1 MKSIKGTQTEKN
13 LLKSFAGESQARN
26 RYTFFASAAKKEG
39 FVLISDIFAE
49 TAQQEKEHAER
60 MFKWLEG
67 GMLEITASYPAGKIG
82 TTAENLEA
90 AAGGEHEEWS
100 DLYPAFAKTAE
111 EEGFKEIAVMYRMI
125 ANAEKYHEQR
135 YRKLLERVKNGTMF
149 VNGAPIRWRCR
160 NCGYIHEG
168 PEAPVK
174 CPACLHEQAHFER
187 FAETF

>member
-39 FVLISDIFAE
+39 FVLVSDIFAE

-67 GMLEITASYPAGKIG
+67 GMLEITACYPAGKIG

-90 AAGGEHEEWS
+90 AAGGEYEEWS

-111 EEGFKEIAVMYRMI
+111 AEGFKEIAVMYRMI
-125 ANAEKYHEQR
+125 SNAEKYHEQR

-149 VNGAPIRWRCR
+149 VNGAPTRWRCR

-168 PEAPVK
+168 PEAPK
-174 CPACLHEQAHFER
+174 LCPACLHEQAHFER
-187 FAETF
+187 FGETF